1 MSTPAPFNRPM
12 VATLAGIESFRRVI
26 PAAHVA
32 ELERIATD
40 AIAPSQRIEEAEIK
54 CREGLGRVAHA
65 AWQRGFA
72 RGHAAALTRL
82 KEFLAALHE
91 RRKAV
96 DAELVAL
103 VADAVSRIV
112 RNLPPQIL
120 MENLIETALDEA
132 QGERGRV
139 VLRVHPERMAIVEQW
154 LGQRPASDGMSIVI
168 EADGALGM
176 DDCTLETPNG
186 VIETGLAIQLQA
198 LRTTLFAS
206 T

>member
-12 VATLAGIESFRRVI
+12 VATLAGIESTRRVI

-40 AIAPSQRIEEAEIK
+40 AMAPRQRIEEAEVK

-72 RGHAAALTRL
+72 RGHADALGRL
-82 KEFLAALHE
+82 EEFLTALRE
-91 RRKAV
+91 RRKSV

-139 VLRVHPERMAIVEQW
+139 VLRVHPERVAVVEAW
-154 LGQRPASDGMSIVI
+154 LRQRPASDGMSIVL
-168 EADGALGM
+168 EADGALGL
-176 DDCTLETPNG
+176 DDCTLQTSNG
-186 VIETGLAIQLQA
+186 VIETGLGIQLQA
-198 LRTTLFAS
+198 LRTALFAA

>member
-12 VATLAGIESFRRVI
+12 VATLAGIESTRRVI

-40 AIAPSQRIEEAEIK
+40 AIAPSRRIEEAEVK
-54 CREGLGRVAHA
+54 CREGLGRVAHT

-72 RGHAAALTRL
+72 RGHADALARL
-82 KEFLAALHE
+82 EEFLTALRE
-91 RRKAV
+91 RRKSV

-139 VLRVHPERMAIVEQW
+139 ILRLHPERMPIVEAW
-154 LGQRPASDGMSIVI
+154 LRQRPASDGMSIVL
-168 EADGALGM
+168 EADGALGL
-176 DDCTLETPNG
+176 DDCTLETSNG
-186 VIETGLAIQLQA
+186 VIETGLGIQLQA
-198 LRTTLFAS
+198 LRTALFAA